1 VAPPEPDKR
10 NKPTRPIASRSKP
23 RRQPDISAAIVP
35 VPAICDLTR
44 GKGGADGSAS
54 WVAERQLGL
63 ITTRQ
68 LIAAGI
74 SRDAITTRCRR
85 GTLHR
90 VHHGVYAFGAAIL
103 LPGARELAAVLACGE
118 SALVSHRSAAAL
130 WGFASRSPDQ
140 VDVTVAAGD
149 RRQREGL
156 RVHRVAGLD
165 DGERRSQN
173 GIPITS
179 PARTLLDFA
188 AQAAPQELESAIAE
202 AYALRLTSERELR
215 TTLSRHRHR
224 SGAGKL
230 SAELALEGG
239 PAWTRSEAERQMR
252 RLLREARLPPP
263 LVNVP
268 VAGFTV
274 DFFWPANRLI
284 VEVDGYRF
292 HGHRRAFE
300 NDRRRQTA
308 LVAAG
313 HNVIR
318 VTWRQIRDEPL
329 AVIAA
334 IAQALS
340 LTDYGSRA
348 PH

>member
-1 VAPPEPDKR
+1 VAPRSSDNR
-10 NKPTRPIASRSKP
+10 NKPTRPVGPGSKP

-35 VPAICDLTR
+35 VPAICDLCR
-44 GKGGADGSAS
+44 AKGGPDSTAS

-90 VHHGVYAFGAAIL
+90 VHQGVYAFGAAIL
-103 LPGARELAAVLACGE
+103 LPGARELAAILACGD

-130 WGFASRSPDQ
+130 WGLASPWPNE
-140 VDVTVAAGD
+140 VDVTVVAGS
-149 RRQREGL
+149 RRRREGL

-165 DGERRSQN
+165 DAERRSQN

-179 PARTLLDFA
+179 PSRALLDFA
-188 AQAAPQELESAIAE
+188 AQAAPHELEYAIAE

-215 TTLSRHRHR
+215 SVARHRHR
-224 SGAGKL
+224 SGAGEL
-230 SAELALEGG
+230 GAELALEGG
-239 PAWTRSEAERQMR
+239 PAWTRSEAEHQMQ

-313 HNVIR
+313 HKVIR

-340 LTDYGSRA
+340 LANYGSRA
-348 PH
+348 PD